1 MNVNLALALSDW
13 RIKREAKMAAALP
26 IQRFNDSTLQR
37 LRSNGQTFH
46 YVVTASLIPSADHLG
61 RMITKC

>member
-26 IQRFNDSTLQR
+26 I
-37 LRSNGQTFH
+37 
-46 YVVTASLIPSADHLG
+46 
-61 RMITKC
+61 